1 MCAEYSA
8 SIHADVSILVLS
20 FPPFSNLTPPIYQ
33 TSPTW
38 WYEMSSKEKEKKNTK
53 KWSSEDVV
61 QAVVIAD
68 SFNFCFLPITAEK
81 PRALLPLVNR
91 PLIDYT
97 VEFLAVSGVKEIY
110 VYCCAHVDQLRA
122 HLDKS
127 RWTQKSSS
135 VKLSIITSKDFPSVG
150 DALRDIDAQGL
161 IRSDFVLV
169 SGDLVS
175 NMDLREVI
183 AKHKQLRE
191 KDKMT
196 VMTNVYKRAHPGHRT
211 RSMEDDILLAT
222 NSTTDRVLFCEKPDG
237 KKKIKIPV
245 AMFKENDK
253 VEINYDVLD
262 CHISVC
268 SPSVPQLFSDNFD
281 YQTRY
286 HFIRGIINDEVL
298 GNTIYADFIC
308 DQYAARVSNLQTYE
322 AISKDVIHRWVFPLV
337 PDNCALE
344 EAYSYGR
351 RNIYLSINVALA
363 FDCILEEDVVLGS
376 ESSVGP
382 QTHIT
387 HSSIGRNCKIGK
399 GVKIEGCYIWN
410 DVTIG
415 DHCILQKSIIASNV
429 VIKPN
434 VTVEDGCIISFN
446 VVIGEGF
453 TVQAGSRLT
462 TSQQAALTSSDGW
475 EDDNE
480 SSVNDKPFEECVV
493 EDVGEGGKGF
503 KWDYPIPD
511 SDDESDNFIKEK
523 WHTTVNTQDEE
534 EDEESISEESTPSA
548 TPELVQLLSVDKD
561 SETVMFYHEILDS
574 IRSSLTDSVPNDNTI
589 LMINASKHAYNVP
602 INEVPLHVVK
612 AILEG
617 PPSSSSKAEMMEY
630 IIKAFRYFQSLL
642 VHYMKEKEVQKAV
655 IVSMSEYATKDKS
668 FASLFAKYVLEL
680 YNLDVVEE
688 SSILEWYAQ
697 FSLQTDNILEYSEVL
712 RHIQPVIEWLET
724 AEEESEEESD

>member
-1 MCAEYSA
+1 MCTEYSA
-8 SIHADVSILVLS
+8 RIHADVSILVLF
-20 FPPFSNLTPPIYQ
+20 FPPCSNLTPPIYQ

-38 WYEMSSKEKEKKNTK
+38 WYEMSSKEKEKKNTN

-110 VYCCAHVDQLRA
+110 VYCCAHADQVRA

-211 RSMEDDILLAT
+211 RSIEDDILLAT

-245 AMFKENDK
+245 TMFEENDE

-415 DHCILQKSIIASNV
+415 DYCVLQKSIIASNV

-480 SSVNDKPFEECVV
+480 SSVNDKPFKECVV

-523 WHTTVNTQDEE
+523 WHATVNTQNEE

-548 TPELVQLLSVDKD
+548 TPELVQLLTVDKD
-561 SETVMFYHEILDS
+561 SETVMFYHETLDS

-630 IIKAFRYFQSLL
+630 VIKAFRYFQSLL

-668 FASLFAKYVLEL
+668 FASLFAKGVLEL

-688 SSILEWYAQ
+688 SAILEWYAQ
-697 FSLQTDNILEYSEVL
+697 FSLQTDNSLEYSEVL